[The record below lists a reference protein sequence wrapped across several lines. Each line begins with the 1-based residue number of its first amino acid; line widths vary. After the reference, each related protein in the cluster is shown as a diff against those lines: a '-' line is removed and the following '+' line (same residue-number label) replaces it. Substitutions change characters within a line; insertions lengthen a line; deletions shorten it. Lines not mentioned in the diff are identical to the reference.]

1 MYLIYALSDYIL
13 LQKTIPVHIYQYVS
27 SNYKN
32 LFLETFSKLD
42 NIVRFQHKHY
52 EQVISRLKN
61 ENNQLKETIH
71 IMNHP
76 KNSSSL
82 LDSSFPKPSPNNRS
96 LLEASRLSSLNSPM
110 LIPSRLQTQPSPNL
124 PRQSVLIA
132 STPQSNQ
139 CQTRKSL
146 LSLSGLPSPATPR
159 PKVSSEDRRIIQTV
173 ESARATDVILKAN
186 QEPVDLLPSPIVPLS
201 KSEQR
206 PLMSP
211 LINLKQTRTME
222 SVPSNNKSKAMK
234 RPQTNESERT
244 DSSVTSLLSR
254 NLKSSDV
261 HKESSSGMDSQAS
274 VLGLPSR
281 KELSIQKK
289 SPSIP
294 LGSSPNAIKKQN
306 KTLTLTPSVKTFGLK
321 TPILSTPSRQRP
333 QSSRGLF
340 SNTRKDE

>member
-13 LQKTIPVHIYQYVS
+13 LQKTIPIHIYQYVS

-32 LFLETFSKLD
+32 LFIETFSKLD

-76 KNSSSL
+76 KNNSSL
-82 LDSSFPKPSPNNRS
+82 LESSFPKPSSNNRS

-110 LIPSRLQTQPSPNL
+110 LIPSGLQTQPSPNL

-146 LSLSGLPSPATPR
+146 LSGLPSPATPR
-159 PKVSSEDRRIIQTV
+159 PKASSCEDRRIIQNV
-173 ESARATDVILKAN
+173 ESARAIDVTSKAN
-186 QEPVDLLPSPIVPLS
+186 QELVDQLPSPIVPLS
-201 KSEQR
+201 KQR

-222 SVPSNNKSKAMK
+222 SVPSNNKSKVAK

-281 KELSIQKK
+281 KESSIQKK
-289 SPSIP
+289 SPSLP
-294 LGSSPNAIKKQN
+294 PGSSPNAIKKQN
-306 KTLTLTPSVKTFGLK
+306 KTLSLTPSVKTFGLK

>member
-13 LQKTIPVHIYQYVS
+13 LQKTIPIHIYQYVS

-32 LFLETFSKLD
+32 LFIETFSKLD

-76 KNSSSL
+76 KNNSSL
-82 LDSSFPKPSPNNRS
+82 LESSFPKPSSNNRS

-110 LIPSRLQTQPSPNL
+110 LIPSGLQTQPSPNL

-146 LSLSGLPSPATPR
+146 LSGLPSPATPR
-159 PKVSSEDRRIIQTV
+159 PKASSCEDRRIIQNV
-173 ESARATDVILKAN
+173 ESARAIDVTSKAN
-186 QEPVDLLPSPIVPLS
+186 QELVDQLPSPIVPLS
-201 KSEQR
+201 KQR

-222 SVPSNNKSKAMK
+222 SVPSNNKSKVAK